1 MHIQK
6 MILENKIAST
16 VPIFDL
22 LAFKH
27 STEQHML
34 LLNSMNVLQNL
45 KYYHDGLDF
54 EICCQFQLKE
64 IPFCEVGGPFKDIL
78 AVHRDVINQ
87 CISSAGGIK
96 TALSIL
102 MEGSVDP
109 SMPTHQW
116 PEQFRYPDTA
126 LYFL

>member
-1 MHIQK
+1 MIISISKTKQFKIFITETQDKLLAEKKRQNQRRSMHIQK

-45 KYYHDGLDF
+45 KYYHDGLVF
-54 EICCQFQLKE
+54 EI
-64 IPFCEVGGPFKDIL
+64 FC
-78 AVHRDVINQ
+78 
-87 CISSAGGIK
+87 
-96 TALSIL
+96 
-102 MEGSVDP
+102 
-109 SMPTHQW
+109 
-116 PEQFRYPDTA
+116 
-126 LYFL
+126 